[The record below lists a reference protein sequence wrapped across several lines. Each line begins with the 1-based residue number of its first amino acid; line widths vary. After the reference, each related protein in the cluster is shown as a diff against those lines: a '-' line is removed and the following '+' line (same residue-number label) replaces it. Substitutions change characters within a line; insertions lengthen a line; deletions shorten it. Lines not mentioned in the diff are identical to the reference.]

1 MKKVFSLMLA
11 LVMVFALAACG
22 SNNNGGTA
30 SNGSATSTPASTPAE
45 DEGGDA
51 STPAEDEGG
60 DTTGSNLSG
69 SVSTNG
75 STSME
80 SVIGILSEQFMADN
94 QGVTVTYDA
103 TGSGTGIESVS
114 NGSCDIGLASR
125 ALEQSEIDS
134 GLIATE
140 VALDGIAI
148 IVNADSPVADLTVEQ
163 IASIFT
169 GEITNWSEVGGDD
182 LEIACI
188 GREAGS
194 GTRDG
199 FESVTGTEDACVLSQ
214 ELTSTGAVISAVA
227 SSPNAIGYASLSA
240 VEGQDGIKALTVGG
254 VECSEETVLDGTY
267 EIQRPFNLVTKEGTE
282 LSEAAQAF
290 FDFATSADA
299 ADLIRSAGAVPVA

>member
-1 MKKVFSLMLA
+1 MKKVLSLMLA
-11 LVMVFALAACG
+11 LAMVFALAACG
-22 SNNNGGTA
+22 NNSNNTNTDNNNSAAQTSGETSKDEGTA
-30 SNGSATSTPASTPAE
+30 
-45 DEGGDA
+45 
-51 STPAEDEGG
+51 
-60 DTTGSNLSG
+60 NLSG

-80 SVIGILSEQFMADN
+80 SVIGVLSEQFMADN
-94 QGVTVTYDA
+94 SGVTVTYDA

-125 ALEQSEIDS
+125 ALKDTET
-134 GLIATE
+134 GLVSTT

-148 IVNADSPVADLTVEQ
+148 IVNKDCGVSDLTVEQ

-169 GEITNWSEVGGDD
+169 GEITNWSEVGGED

-188 GREAGS
+188 GRESGS

-199 FESVTGTEDACVLSQ
+199 FESVTGTEDACVLAQ
-214 ELTSTGAVISAVA
+214 ELTSTGAVIEAV
-227 SSPNAIGYASLSA
+227 SNSKNAIGYASLSA

-267 EIQRPFNLVTKEGTE
+267 EIQRPFNLITKEGAE

-290 FDFATSADA
+290 LEFATSADA
-299 ADLIRSAGAVPVA
+299 AELIRGAGAVPVAE